1 MLVFGWVCWVLVRE
15 GIGGRLS
22 GSNGLGQNRGMV
34 IMHGVSDTPKAMVRH
49 ANYSGPARN
58 GEDGGK
64 SGGGREGLGR
74 SIVGVVRVVCLESE
88 VFSSLDLLISLSFP
102 IHSRWFCTDIWA

>member
-1 MLVFGWVCWVLVRE
+1 MVVTGW
-15 GIGGRLS
+15 GKIGVWS
-22 GSNGLGQNRGMV
+22 
-34 IMHGVSDTPKAMVRH
+34 IMHGVSDTLKAMVRH

-74 SIVGVVRVVCLESE
+74 SIVGVVGVVCLESE